1 MGTTELGSGLMAEEA
16 VFDGR
21 TPSLAPAVDITFSKP
36 SAVFKSSK
44 AGLRFRKLKERGQS
58 LLSRS
63 NSSSNRKTGR
73 SDRILSS
80 QNDSSAT
87 ALPSHAADPRSSAA
101 AAAATA
107 RSAVPVATQNKGAT
121 EFRVRGMRDADTAH
135 VGSPSPTSNS
145 PHNRRASV
153 DDAIHATTF
162 SVPPQR
168 RTKLVRNPRNTRH
181 MRNTHNSL
189 FTQSMDIDRSQA
201 LDASSQRRSGVFT
214 QLFACCTP
222 ISLFRRTTSYGS
234 MRNEARNGM
243 QSPSPQDH
251 SHLEQQSQQQTRQ
264 APQLEPI
271 QQHYLEDDDD
281 VDEEF
286 LREQLGHGND
296 RILPTPGLLGHGRLS
311 ATDTA
316 VGADSM
322 DEHSGANSK
331 ASTTPEGVLR
341 SVGAADEADENDW
354 LMSHQGDELA
364 GSMPVPVSVV
374 SGRDG
379 YPVSSRHNSTATST
393 APVSS
398 SRPAAVSSSSSS
410 GISSVAPPRFVSSG
424 SSGLYIAPRTSST
437 PQNSEYG
444 AYNSTYSDLD
454 TEAGVSSMGNSVYRT
469 PPTSVGGYTS
479 SSAGALRD
487 TSSGAHDGSTHS
499 YSHDSAGHDIHHQVD
514 VELGHGAPS
523 ETPANTISKLY
534 LDDEAYEHVPR
545 KITLETSSVDP
556 ESIVEDDLDVEE
568 DNSLRAEITSP
579 PGNVATVSSERL
591 VTHVASQH
599 LLPPLAPEHSGRK
612 CLVLDLDETL
622 VHSSFR
628 EVEHPDYVVP
638 VVLEGQEHNVYVVK
652 RPGVDEFMR
661 IMGEYYEIVV
671 FTASLSMYADPVLDL
686 LDKSKVVHHR
696 LFRESCNLYNGNYV
710 KDLSRLGRDIAD
722 SIIIDNS
729 PASYAF
735 HPNNA
740 IGISTWL
747 NDPMDTELRDLIP
760 FLIDLTQVDDVAA
773 VLSLTHN
780 HASFE

>member
-1 MGTTELGSGLMAEEA
+1 MSCNWL
-16 VFDGR
+16 V
-21 TPSLAPAVDITFSKP
+21 
-36 SAVFKSSK
+36 
-44 AGLRFRKLKERGQS
+44 ERGQS

-63 NSSSNRKTGR
+63 NSSNNRNRNSNHKTGR
-73 SDRILSS
+73 QDKILSS

-87 ALPSHAADPRSSAA
+87 ALPAHGVEPRP
-101 AAAATA
+101 AAT
-107 RSAVPVATQNKGAT
+107 RTTSPATAQNNKGAT
-121 EFRVRGMRDADTAH
+121 EFRIWGMRNAAAANA
-135 VGSPSPTSNS
+135 GAPASSNNS
-145 PHNRRASV
+145 PHSRRLSV
-153 DDAIHATTF
+153 DDAIS
-162 SVPPQR
+162 SVPFAVPTQR
-168 RTKLVRNPRNTRH
+168 RRKLVRNPRNTRH
-181 MRNTHNSL
+181 IRSTHNSL

-201 LDASSQRRSGVFT
+201 ADTSSQRRRSGVFT

-222 ISLFRRTTSYGS
+222 MSLFRRSTSYGS
-234 MRNEARNGM
+234 MRNEARNPM
-243 QSPSPQDH
+243 QSPPPQHIPEQD
-251 SHLEQQSQQQTRQ
+251 EDVDYDDQQPQQSHQQQQQQQLFHPQLQLHLDNVGDSDDFTDGQLESNAQHLQ
-264 APQLEPI
+264 AP
-271 QQHYLEDDDD
+271 
-281 VDEEF
+281 
-286 LREQLGHGND
+286 GM
-296 RILPTPGLLGHGRLS
+296 LGHGRLS

-322 DEHSGANSK
+322 DEQSGAHSK
-331 ASTTPEGVLR
+331 ASTTPEGAHR
-341 SVGAADEADENDW
+341 AVGSADDADENDW
-354 LMSHQGDELA
+354 LMSRQEEGLS
-364 GSMPVPVSVV
+364 GGISVPVSALSGGRGAYAV
-374 SGRDG
+374 SADS
-379 YPVSSRHNSTATST
+379 SSRHNSTAAASSDKT
-393 APVSS
+393 AN
-398 SRPAAVSSSSSS
+398 
-410 GISSVAPPRFVSSG
+410 APPRFARSG
-424 SSGLYIAPRTSST
+424 SSGLYITPHVPSTQQSS
-437 PQNSEYG
+437 EFG
-444 AYNSTYSDLD
+444 AYNTAYSDLD
-454 TEAGVSSMGNSVYRT
+454 TDAGVSSMGNSVYRT
-469 PPTSVGGYTS
+469 PPTSVGGYTG
-479 SSAGALRD
+479 SSAGGLRD
-487 TSSGAHDGSTHS
+487 TSASANNGSMHS
-499 YSHDSAGHDIHHQVD
+499 YSHDDAANRSAHQVD
-514 VELGHGAPS
+514 VELGQGAPS

-556 ESIVEDDLDVEE
+556 ESIVEEELETDDEA
-568 DNSLRAEITSP
+568 SLRAEITSP
-579 PGNVATVSSERL
+579 PGNIATASSERL

-599 LLPPLAPEHSGRK
+599 LLPPIAPEHAGRK

-661 IMGEYYEIVV
+661 IMGQYYEIVV

-686 LDKSKVVHHR
+686 LDNGMFVHHR

-710 KDLSRLGRDIAD
+710 KDLSRLGRNIAD

-780 HASFE
+780 HASFEHD